1 VNTKYYANNKS
12 QSFKQTFFW
21 SDSNN
26 KLITQLDKFTFSF
39 LDTCHVSKMICKY
52 IVLNQ
57 TYKVLMVLRPYQY
70 YAVEALIDR
79 VKNSTKNG
87 YIWHTTGSGK
97 TLTSFKASQIIMNM
111 PEVKKVVFVVDR
123 RDLDYQ
129 TSKEFNGFSKGSVD
143 STESTDILV
152 RQLEDNTKLIVT
164 TIQKLNTAISK
175 KRHEYRLK
183 SVKVNGLFSFLT
195 SVIGASLVN
204 AQAD

>member
-1 VNTKYYANNKS
+1 LVQIELKRRGIELKEAFNQTNRYQRHSYGASLALFQFIQIFVISNGVNTKYYANNKS

-97 TLTSFKASQIIMNM
+97 TLTSFK
-111 PEVKKVVFVVDR
+111 R
-123 RDLDYQ
+123 
-129 TSKEFNGFSKGSVD
+129 
-143 STESTDILV
+143 V
-152 RQLEDNTKLIVT
+152 RL
-164 TIQKLNTAISK
+164 S
-175 KRHEYRLK
+175 
-183 SVKVNGLFSFLT
+183 
-195 SVIGASLVN
+195 
-204 AQAD
+204 